1 MFLKPNFFIKK
12 TLPMALL
19 IANLV
24 NETMTPA
31 QIAQFQKGI
40 QMAFDALPKKPIL
53 SNADYAQMPKIGPAR
68 RKWANQIV
76 PLMPLFPEYVPSA
89 LKVADVQ
96 NDNTLNNQL
105 SNLHEQH
112 LSKVVDLMTLL
123 RGISGGEE
131 WNAVNRFVDNVRTG
145 VKNGEPNAIDALNQ
159 IENVDET
166 P

>member
-1 MFLKPNFFIKK
+1 
-12 TLPMALL
+12 MAQLM
-19 IANLV
+19 ANLL

-53 SNADYAQMPKIGPAR
+53 SNANYAQMPKIGPAR

-76 PLMPLFPEYVPSA
+76 QMMPFFPEYVPSA

-105 SNLHEQH
+105 SSLHEQH
-112 LSKVVDLMTLL
+112 LRKVVDLMTLL

-145 VKNGEPNAIDALNQ
+145 VKNGEPNAIEAANQ
-159 IENVDET
+159 IENAEGT
-166 P
+166 PLNRGKSKKK